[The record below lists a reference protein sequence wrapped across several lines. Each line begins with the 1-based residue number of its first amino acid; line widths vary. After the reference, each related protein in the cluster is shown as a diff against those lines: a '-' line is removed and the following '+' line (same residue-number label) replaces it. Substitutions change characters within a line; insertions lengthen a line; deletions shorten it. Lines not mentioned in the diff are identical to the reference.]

1 VAVAVKLRSLTKS
14 TAAKAHSDKIKW
26 SCQNLLCCQFI
37 YLSAQHLGQTQKEVW
52 RQVRCYSGG
61 IVEDN

>member
-1 VAVAVKLRSLTKS
+1 MKS

-37 YLSAQHLGQTQKEVW
+37 YLLAQHWGKHRKRDFSVW
-52 RQVRCYSGG
+52 RKVRCYSAGL
-61 IVEDN
+61 VEDN